1 MGINFRK
8 RVLVSETTTKYCE
21 NCKIAYAESTN
32 FCTKCGKSL
41 KEKKMRVYANMTKY
55 GVSSYTYVLPNGVTM
70 NSKGKLTFSLGK
82 GISFSTK
89 AK

>member
-21 NCKIAYAESTN
+21 NCQTAFDESCK

-41 KEKKMRVYANMTKY
+41 KEKKMRVYANMAKKGIT
-55 GVSSYTYVLPNGVTM
+55 SYTYVLPNGVTM
-70 NSKGKLTFSLGK
+70 NSKGKLTFSLGN

-89 AK
+89 